1 MFISKEGIDVPV
13 RSTRQVLPQEHY
25 LIKDLVDLVKDFM
38 CNQPVDKNH
47 AFRLFH
53 EAETLR
59 NKWLANNGK

>member
-1 MFISKEGIDVPV
+1 MFISKDGIDVP
-13 RSTRQVLPQEHY
+13 TRQVRKVLPQEHY

-47 AFRLFH
+47 AFRLFN